1 MKPLRFIKA
10 FALVG
15 VVFAAAT
22 GCKKDSEPAPVPEIK
37 IETPAISLPEEASEI
52 VINYTVSNPTEGVQL
67 KASSQA
73 EWLHF
78 EGVDPDKVKFIAD
91 ENPVEEP
98 RNGEIV
104 LSYQGAKD
112 VKVQVS
118 QVAKYVTP
126 KTLTFE
132 LKVLDVKSRQV
143 IVECIPS
150 DPNATYIAMVTY
162 KSNME
167 KWPDDDA
174 LIANDMD
181 YFKEWGSVF
190 GSDWTTFLRRGN
202 MENYDITIDKP
213 DTDYMF
219 YAYGLNEDGSVTSP
233 QVYRAEFHTPL
244 PEAQECTFQFN
255 YRPGINFGRV
265 NVYPSDIHVSYIWG
279 VMSKSEYNALPSDKA
294 QAIVDK
300 IKADMASQGGTWRDY
315 VGYHNKFKNYTN
327 LTDGE
332 DYVAYAFGADITG
345 VPTTAAMTYE
355 FTAKTLKKVACSFA
369 VGFQDVRATTFAANI
384 TPTADVTWAA
394 YTLPYE
400 YLEKY
405 NGSAENMTEVVID
418 TFNESVKDW
427 WKDKDMVHN
436 GAQLLSSYQLQAAA
450 SLESSTKQIVC
461 VFGVDENGYRITDVS
476 EAAVTT
482 TASGLPS
489 DMTIDINVNMNAGV
503 AEIEFE
509 PSKMEAYF
517 YDLLAYSEYEKYE
530 TDEAFF
536 AEVMYKYSSMMQYK
550 MTMGKAKMT
559 TESLHKG
566 EKYIAYAFGMDG
578 DKSTAIFKKVFTME

>member
-1 MKPLRFIKA
+1 
-10 FALVG
+10 
-15 VVFAAAT
+15 
-22 GCKKDSEPAPVPEIK
+22 
-37 IETPAISLPEEASEI
+37 
-52 VINYTVSNPTEGVQL
+52 
-67 KASSQA
+67 
-73 EWLHF
+73 
-78 EGVDPDKVKFIAD
+78 
-91 ENPVEEP
+91 
-98 RNGEIV
+98 
-104 LSYQGAKD
+104 
-112 VKVQVS
+112 
-118 QVAKYVTP
+118 
-126 KTLTFE
+126 
-132 LKVLDVKSRQV
+132 
-143 IVECIPS
+143 
-150 DPNATYIAMVTY
+150 
-162 KSNME
+162 
-167 KWPDDDA
+167 
-174 LIANDMD
+174 
-181 YFKEWGSVF
+181 
-190 GSDWTTFLRRGN
+190 
-202 MENYDITIDKP
+202 
-213 DTDYMF
+213 
-219 YAYGLNEDGSVTSP
+219 
-233 QVYRAEFHTPL
+233 
-244 PEAQECTFQFN
+244 
-255 YRPGINFGRV
+255 
-265 NVYPSDIHVSYIWG
+265 
-279 VMSKSEYNALPSDKA
+279 MSKSEYNALPSDKA
-294 QAIVDK
+294 QAIVEK
-300 IKADMASQGGTWRDY
+300 IKDDMASQGGTWRDY

-418 TFNESVKDW
+418 TFNEGVANW

-482 TASGLPS
+482 TESGLPS
-489 DMTIDINVNMNAGV
+489 DMTIGINVNMNAGV

-550 MTMGKAKMT
+550 MTMCKAKVT

-566 EKYIAYAFGMDG
+566 IIHRLKILFAGRPGYDFPAGLFGICREFHYLRALKKISLKDIRWNDILIG
-578 DKSTAIFKKVFTME
+578 LTAVSLSNREEASPPLRWLIIHPRWNMRRG